1 MSSANKVWMVPPYGR
16 GEPREVEATPAVLV
30 PLLVAGWSQCAPPEP
45 EVKENVHD

>member
-1 MSSANKVWMVPPYGR
+1 MSSANKVWMVPPYGQ